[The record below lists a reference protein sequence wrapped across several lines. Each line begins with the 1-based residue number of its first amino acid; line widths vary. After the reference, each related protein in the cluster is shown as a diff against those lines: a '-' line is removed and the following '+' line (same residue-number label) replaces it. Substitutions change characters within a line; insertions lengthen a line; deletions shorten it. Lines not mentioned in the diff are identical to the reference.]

1 MPPMNQLSSGGI
13 GGRDSFRG
21 SGSAVGSRPLIYNNN
36 KITTTDGAGA
46 VRLLHDKEIDGKKLV
61 AKVDAKTR
69 SCSMTTRR
77 RINWCLGRTGNEM
90 FARVMEQ
97 QKHPFNPDQRNSVL
111 EKANRRSL
119 LRSVALQACQ
129 EQEQI
134 PQVQRR
140 RKFLGVHAGNRSE
153 QQALARYAIR
163 PCPPRFRGE
172 SIGDVSYGAF
182 YDTNFQKYRNTFYES
197 SSSGEV
203 GVEQSDG
210 PERQKV
216 KPHTSIVKKLE
227 IFETDD

>member
-1 MPPMNQLSSGGI
+1 
-13 GGRDSFRG
+13 
-21 SGSAVGSRPLIYNNN
+21 
-36 KITTTDGAGA
+36 
-46 VRLLHDKEIDGKKLV
+46 
-61 AKVDAKTR
+61 
-69 SCSMTTRR
+69 
-77 RINWCLGRTGNEM
+77 
-90 FARVMEQ
+90 MEQ

-210 PERQKV
+210 PERQRVKVPAVATAEKEQEKKLHFQV

-227 IFETDD
+227 IFESDDWIRRSIVVWSGTR